1 VTHSS
6 RGYRTLP
13 PHAARVDRWTVAVED
28 GPSYDNLTVATDW
41 TYYQSIQA
49 SVEMLVER
57 SELPALL
64 GLPDDAEFAVSLSW
78 RTARVGLR
86 GSSPLVPIDG
96 DEAAASALI
105 PVGEV
110 GGSLTLE
117 AKVLLLSPGS
127 GSRDELAPTEMGSIL
142 WSAEWPVLL
151 EGIAARLPI
160 IPASMRQYPFL
171 DLHNARWLVKV
182 EATDLEAPIDAA
194 VRIYVNESNEN
205 VQRMMAEP
213 GGETANAMTSSLL
226 LDIQRELMR
235 LALAEDSLYE
245 PDHAYPEGSLGAALT
260 TAIGLFR
267 KDFEELQNIAQ
278 YDPPRF
284 DTELQGCLGEERVN
298 G

>member
-1 VTHSS
+1 MTHSS

-49 SVEMLVER
+49 SAEMLVSR
-57 SELPALL
+57 AELPALL

-78 RTARVGLR
+78 RTNRVGLR
-86 GSSPLVPIDG
+86 GSSPLTPIKD
-96 DEAAASALI
+96 DEVTATVLI
-105 PVGEV
+105 PIGEA

-117 AKVLLLSPGS
+117 AKVLLFSPGH
-127 GSRDELAPTEMGSIL
+127 GQRDALAPTETGSIL
-142 WSAEWPVLL
+142 WSSEWPVLL

-160 IPASMRQYPFL
+160 IPVSMGQHPFY

-182 EATDLEAPIDAA
+182 EPTDLEAPIDAA
-194 VRIYVNESNEN
+194 VRVYVNESNEN
-205 VQRMMAEP
+205 IQRMMAEP

-226 LDIQRELMR
+226 IDIQRELMR
-235 LALAEDSLYE
+235 VALAEDSPFD
-245 PDHAYPEGSLGAALT
+245 PDHDYPEGSLGAAMST
-260 TAIGLFR
+260 SIGLFR
-267 KDFEELQNIAQ
+267 KDFELLQNIAH
-278 YDPPRF
+278 YDPPSF
-284 DTELQGCLGEERVN
+284 DVELQGRLGEERVN